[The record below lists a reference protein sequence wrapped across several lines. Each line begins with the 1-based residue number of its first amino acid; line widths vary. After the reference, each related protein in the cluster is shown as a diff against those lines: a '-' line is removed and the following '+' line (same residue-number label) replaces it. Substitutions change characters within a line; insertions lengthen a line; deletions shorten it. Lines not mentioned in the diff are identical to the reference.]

1 MIGRREFITMLGG
14 AAAAWPLALHAQQ
27 GAMPVVG
34 FVSNNAPDTTPLSL
48 KAFRD
53 GLAANGFVDGR
64 NVTIEYRF
72 AAGRLELLPSIVM
85 ELVRRQVSVLCTSG
99 GDVPA
104 LIAKGATSTIPIVFL
119 TAADPIR
126 SGLVISLNR
135 PDRNAT
141 GATLLGG
148 ALGAKRLELLQELM
162 PKAGTVGILANA
174 NNPNSEPETADVQA
188 AARSVGNQIHILQAG
203 NAQEIESAFEKLA
216 QIKADGM
223 LVNPDPRFMIQR
235 EQIVALAKRLGKPV
249 IYYSREYP
257 EIGGL
262 MSYGASFAGLYRQ
275 GGEYVARILH
285 GAKPADLPVVQP
297 TKFDLVINQKAAVAL
312 GLSMPPTLLARAD
325 EVIE

>member
-1 MIGRREFITMLGG
+1 VTTRRTFITLLGG
-14 AAAAWPLALHAQQ
+14 AAAWPLALHAQQ

-34 FVSNNAPDTTPLSL
+34 FVSNNAPDTTPPSL

-72 AAGRLELLPSIVM
+72 AAGRLELLLSMVM
-85 ELVRRQVSVLCTSG
+85 ELVRRQVS
-99 GDVPA
+99 
-104 LIAKGATSTIPIVFL
+104 TSTIPIVFL

-148 ALGAKRLELLQELM
+148 ALGAKRLEFLRELM

-203 NAQEIESAFEKLA
+203 NAQEIENAFEKLA

-235 EQIVALAKRLGKPV
+235 EQIVALANRLGKPV

-257 EIGGL
+257 EVGGL

-297 TKFDLVINQKAAVAL
+297 TKFDLVINQKAALAL
-312 GLSMPPTLLARAD
+312 GLSMPPSLLARAD

>member
-1 MIGRREFITMLGG
+1 MTTRRTFITLLGG
-14 AAAAWPLALHAQQ
+14 AAAWPLALHAQQ

-34 FVSNNAPDTTPLSL
+34 FVSNNAPDTTPPSL

-72 AAGRLELLPSIVM
+72 AAGRLELLLSMVM
-85 ELVRRQVSVLCTSG
+85 ELVRRQVSILCTSG
-99 GDVPA
+99 GDVPG

-148 ALGAKRLELLQELM
+148 ALGAKRLEFLRELM

-203 NAQEIESAFEKLA
+203 NAQEIENAFEKLA

-235 EQIVALAKRLGKPV
+235 EQIVALANRLGKPV

-257 EIGGL
+257 EVGGL

-297 TKFDLVINQKAAVAL
+297 TKFDLVINQKAALAL
-312 GLSMPPTLLARAD
+312 GLSMPPSLLARAD

>member
-1 MIGRREFITMLGG
+1 MTTRRALLTMLGG
-14 AAAAWPLALHAQQ
+14 AAAAWPLYAQQ
-27 GAMPVVG
+27 GGMPVVG
-34 FVSNNAPDTTPLSL
+34 YVSNNAADTNPLSL
-48 KAFRD
+48 KAFLD

-72 AAGRLELLPSIVM
+72 AAGRLELLPSMVM
-85 ELVRRQVSVLCTSG
+85 DFVRRQVSVLCTSG

-148 ALGAKRLELLQELM
+148 ALGAKRLQLLQEVM

-188 AARSVGNQIHILQAG
+188 AALSLGNQIHILQAG
-203 NAQEIESAFEKLA
+203 NAQEIEIAFEKLG
-216 QIKADGM
+216 QIKADGI
-223 LVNPDPRFMIQR
+223 LINPDPRFMIQR
-235 EQIVALAKRLGKPV
+235 EQIVLLAKRLGKPV

-262 MSYGASFAGLYRQ
+262 MSYGASFASLYRQ

-297 TKFDLVINQKAAVAL
+297 TKFDLVINQKAALAL
-312 GLSMPPTLLARAD
+312 GLTVPIQLLARAD

>member
-1 MIGRREFITMLGG
+1 VTTRRTFITLLGG
-14 AAAAWPLALHAQQ
+14 AAAWPLALHAQQ

-34 FVSNNAPDTTPLSL
+34 FVSNNAPDTTPPSL

-72 AAGRLELLPSIVM
+72 AAGRLELLLSMVM
-85 ELVRRQVSVLCTSG
+85 ELVRRQVSILCTSG
-99 GDVPA
+99 GDVPG

-148 ALGAKRLELLQELM
+148 ALGAKRLEFLRELM

-203 NAQEIESAFEKLA
+203 NAQEIENAFEKLA

-235 EQIVALAKRLGKPV
+235 EQIVALANRLGKPV

-257 EIGGL
+257 EVGGL
-262 MSYGASFAGLYRQ
+262 MSYGARFAGLYRQ

-297 TKFDLVINQKAAVAL
+297 TKFDLVINQKAALAL
-312 GLSMPPTLLARAD
+312 GLSMPPSLLARAD

>member
-1 MIGRREFITMLGG
+1 
-14 AAAAWPLALHAQQ
+14 
-27 GAMPVVG
+27 
-34 FVSNNAPDTTPLSL
+34 
-48 KAFRD
+48 
-53 GLAANGFVDGR
+53 
-64 NVTIEYRF
+64 
-72 AAGRLELLPSIVM
+72 M
-85 ELVRRQVSVLCTSG
+85 ELVRRQVSILCTSG
-99 GDVPA
+99 GDVPG

-148 ALGAKRLELLQELM
+148 ALGAKRLEFLRELM

-203 NAQEIESAFEKLA
+203 NAQEIENAFEKLA

-235 EQIVALAKRLGKPV
+235 EQIVALANRLGKPV

-257 EIGGL
+257 EVGGL

-297 TKFDLVINQKAAVAL
+297 TKFDLVINQKAALAL
-312 GLSMPPTLLARAD
+312 GLSMPPSLLARAD

>member
-1 MIGRREFITMLGG
+1 VTTRRTFITLLGG
-14 AAAAWPLALHAQQ
+14 AAAWPLALHAQQ

-34 FVSNNAPDTTPLSL
+34 FVSNNAPDTTPPSL

-72 AAGRLELLPSIVM
+72 AAGRLELLLSMVM
-85 ELVRRQVSVLCTSG
+85 ELVRRQVSILCTSG
-99 GDVPA
+99 GDVPG

-148 ALGAKRLELLQELM
+148 ALGAKRLEFLRELM

-203 NAQEIESAFEKLA
+203 NAQEIENAFEKLA
-216 QIKADGM
+216 QIKA
-223 LVNPDPRFMIQR
+223 N
-235 EQIVALAKRLGKPV
+235 RLGKPV

-257 EIGGL
+257 EVGGL

-297 TKFDLVINQKAAVAL
+297 TKFDLVINQKAALAL
-312 GLSMPPTLLARAD
+312 GLSMPPSLLARAD